1 MNKRLHGSN
10 DLILLLFGFISI
22 SLVAIYN
29 AEQLEQY
36 SGENFL
42 IKQLFWFVLGLV
54 IIALIQLIDLES
66 IYLLS
71 FYLYLAGLVLLVVLH
86 LSPEAIAPN
95 INSAKSW
102 FRVGGITFQ
111 PSELVKITT
120 IVYLAATISKHRKK
134 HKNRDVKSDIKLL
147 LKLLIIGIIP
157 VGIIILQP
165 DFGTAMVY
173 LAIMGGIIFLSG
185 IDWKI
190 ITSIILFVALTVG
203 IIGMLVVKFPEFTQ
217 STLHIAPY
225 QMDRIET
232 WLGFSESDSDN
243 SFHFRRSL
251 LAIGSGQLTGKGINN
266 TEVYIP
272 EAQTDF
278 IFSIIGETFGFTG
291 CAIVILLYFLLIY
304 KLVSLGLKI
313 HPNYDFGAFV
323 CFGYL
328 ILIFIHTFQNV
339 GMTIGV
345 MPITGIPLLLISYGG
360 SSVLSAMIGYALI
373 IKVNSEQNRLDNS
386 LFK

>member
-1 MNKRLHGSN
+1 MNKRLYGLN
-10 DLILLLFGFISI
+10 DLLILLFGFIFI

-29 AEQLEQY
+29 AQQLEQY
-36 SGENFL
+36 GGENFL
-42 IKQLFWFVLGLV
+42 LKQMFWFVLGLV
-54 IIALIQLIDLES
+54 LIGLIQLIDLGT
-66 IYLLS
+66 IHFLS
-71 FYLYLAGLVLLVVLH
+71 FYLYLAGIFLLVILYF
-86 LSPEAIAPN
+86 SPEAIAPE
-95 INSAKSW
+95 INNAKSW
-102 FRVGGITFQ
+102 FRIGGITFQ

-120 IVYLAATISKHRKK
+120 IVYLASTISKHKEK
-134 HKNRDVKSDIKLL
+134 HKNKNVKNDLKLL
-147 LKLLIIGIIP
+147 LKLILIGVFP

-173 LAIMGGIIFLSG
+173 LAITGGIIFLSG
-185 IDWKI
+185 INWKI
-190 ITSIILFVALTVG
+190 ISSAILFFVLAVG
-203 IIGMLVVKFPEFTQ
+203 MIGMMVVKFPDFTQ
-217 STLHIAPY
+217 ATLHIAPY

-232 WLGFSESDSDN
+232 WLGFSESDADD
-243 SFHFRRSL
+243 SFHFKRSI
-251 LAIGSGQLTGKGINN
+251 LAIGSGQLTGKGISNS
-266 TEVYIP
+266 EVYIP

-291 CAIVILLYFLLIY
+291 CAIVILLYFLLIF

-313 HPNYDFGAFV
+313 HQNNEFGAFI

-328 ILIFIHTFQNV
+328 ILLFIHTFQNI

-373 IKVNSEQNRLDNS
+373 IKVNSEQARMDNS
-386 LFK
+386 LFR